1 MMPGLFHAQGRIGK
15 LLPSQH
21 SILCTGSES
30 LSCSIKIR
38 RIILWHPKIDRHAAD
53 N

>member
-15 LLPSQH
+15 FAAYAAFDSVHGQRK
-21 SILCTGSES
+21 SF
-30 LSCSIKIR
+30 KIR